1 MIKAVI
7 SIIKVEINKEYH
19 EGLRCVIASPNGKVE
34 SQSPFNDIH
43 CLDIPSKTKHIQVK
57 FFHNDEFLAS
67 GNLIVPE
74 GIDYCRE
81 VETTER
87 FKSHHDLLESTVEPQ
102 IVAEFHMTFIN
113 PAVASTEGQTNT
125 SPTTESKK
133 RHSDEAHKVLIESS
147 TKWVTKKE
155 KTTNLKESP
164 KKGTTSKVSSGAK
177 TSAKKEA
184 FNESDLNNYLNKVVQ
199 SHLSQNNK
207 TKADLSHTS
216 DCLALNEF
224 NRITTSDLINSSM
237 LGDSIGRRSPAKEA
251 TDLDISHSPE
261 RLRDQ
266 YSSKGKSPIRGGD
279 KPDMT
284 SLLMDTETRRYVNDY
299 KNQLELMRNIVHSL
313 DQRLKEQDTKDR
325 EIRGLRSEVE
335 KNNNSREELRKT
347 LLETTSDLKEETD
360 KFNKLV
366 LDLEHHNK
374 EILKSLKEANN
385 SNDDI
390 LTKLHAQEIRNT
402 QLQAEIDE
410 LRAKNKSGLVYKQQF
425 ERVSNDLID
434 NERRHVDSMVSF
446 GKRILELE
454 EGMDKLGRDKKE
466 LTDQNN
472 RLQNA
477 LAELK
482 VQLVQEKGNNN
493 ELSRELEF
501 LSNKLKLTQTS
512 VELLKNVQDSREA
525 IIQDLNKIKHQ
536 NSALTLQIESYE
548 NEAIQR
554 TKENEFA
561 ERHHRDENLRLN
573 RKLAEADSFI
583 NELKTQNGKLKKD
596 NIDIRNHAITLEQLL
611 CVKEDVYSQLESSNS
626 RLEERERDCDSLRGQ
641 VLAGAK
647 VSEANGTK
655 MYELEKLIIYLKNNI
670 ADNEEVGLIQV
681 VYPEPEE
688 THHRNEGE
696 ERSLHRHPR

>member
-1 MIKAVI
+1 MIKAVV

-19 EGLRCVIASPNGKVE
+19 EGLRCVISSPTGRVESASPF
-34 SQSPFNDIH
+34 SDIH
-43 CLDIPSKTKHIQVK
+43 CLDIPAKTKHIQVK
-57 FFHNDEFLAS
+57 FYHNEEFLAS

-87 FKSHHDLLESTVEPQ
+87 FKSHLDLIESSGEPQ
-102 IVAEFHMTFIN
+102 IVAEFHLTFIN
-113 PAVASTEGQTNT
+113 PAVSSIEGQKAT

-133 RHSDEAHKVLIESS
+133 KHTEEAHKTLIESS
-147 TKWVTKKE
+147 TKWVSKRE
-155 KTTNLKESP
+155 KPTANSKESP
-164 KKGTTSKVSSGAK
+164 KKVSTASKVSSGGK
-177 TSAKKEA
+177 SSAKKEA

-199 SHLSQNNK
+199 SHLNQNS
-207 TKADLSHTS
+207 KAKEDLSHTS

-224 NRITTSDLINSSM
+224 NRITTSDLVNSSM
-237 LGDSIGRRSPAKEA
+237 LGDSIGRRSPAKER

-261 RLRDQ
+261 RLREQ
-266 YSSKGKSPIRGGD
+266 YSSKGKSPVRGGER
-279 KPDMT
+279 PDMT

-299 KNQLELMRNIVHSL
+299 KNQLELLRNIVHSL

-325 EIRGLRSEVE
+325 EIRGLRTDVE
-335 KNNNSREELRKT
+335 KSNNSREELRKT

-374 EILKSLKEANN
+374 EVLRSLKEANN

-402 QLQAEIDE
+402 QLEAEIDE
-410 LRAKNKSGLVYKQQF
+410 LRAKTKSGLVYKHQF
-425 ERVSNDLID
+425 ERATNDLIE
-434 NERRHVDSMVSF
+434 NERRHVDSMASF

-454 EGMDKLGRDKKE
+454 EGLDKLGRDKKE

-493 ELSRELEF
+493 ELSRELEL

-548 NEAIQR
+548 NEAIQKA
-554 TKENEFA
+554 KENEFA
-561 ERHHRDENLRLN
+561 ERHHRDDNLRLN

-583 NELKTQNGKLKKD
+583 NELKTQNSKLKKD
-596 NIDIRNHAITLEQLL
+596 NIEIRNHAITLEQLL
-611 CVKEDVYSQLESSNS
+611 CVKEDVYSQLESSNT
-626 RLEERERDCDSLRGQ
+626 RLEERQRDCDSLRSQ

-655 MYELEKLIIYLKNNI
+655 MYELEKLIIYQKNII
-670 ADNEEVGLIQV
+670 ADNEEVD
-681 VYPEPEE
+681 
-688 THHRNEGE
+688 
-696 ERSLHRHPR
+696 RS